1 MVSLVC
7 AYCGKMFERN
17 YVERSVTS
25 NHFCDG
31 YCKAM
36 FQVGKKHPVQIVTCC
51 GCGKEIRLTV
61 YHGYIDTSI
70 RSYKCYQCEKKIKQS
85 KIISE
90 KIRRGFCLLFFQK
103 PTTMFEKDRK
113 IIGKQKTI
121 LPDIKKGSCCTV
133 LKSHHEV
140 LKDDP
145 ERLTTDF
152 IKKLSQCDCDDI

>member
-1 MVSLVC
+1 MVFLVC
-7 AYCGKMFERN
+7 AYCRKIFERK
-17 YVERSVTS
+17 YVERSIS
-25 NHFCDG
+25 NHFCDSH
-31 YCKAM
+31 CKAM
-36 FQVGKKHPVQIVTCC
+36 FQVGKKHSTIIFKCCSCNCEIEMTDYYGSRDRNFNYTCDEC
-51 GCGKEIRLTV
+51 KRKV
-61 YHGYIDTSI
+61 FVS
-70 RSYKCYQCEKKIKQS
+70 KKLA
-85 KIISE
+85 E

-113 IIGKQKTI
+113 IIGKQKAI
-121 LPDIKKGSCCTV
+121 LPDIKKGSCCVV